1 MDHRLTLDTQARL
14 AIPDPD
20 PPRQLGFSNFDNAA
34 VTAFAKGD
42 ATAVAQLIEAT
53 RSLAEALAGPEGDTV
68 RVRML
73 ARIVSTARTQQRLLE
88 ALLGE
93 RLAQRD
99 FEAVDAIEKVLD
111 GLAKRLSMMTK
122 HLRAESEM
130 RRRPVVLINNAE
142 KVSIGGG
149 K

>member
-1 MDHRLTLDTQARL
+1 MDQRLVPDPQTRL
-14 AIPDPD
+14 AIPEPE
-20 PPRQLGFSNFDNAA
+20 PPRQLGFSSFDNAA

-42 ATAVAQLIEAT
+42 ATAVAQLIEST
-53 RSLAEALAGPEGDTV
+53 RLLAEALAGPEGDTV

-73 ARIVSTARTQQRLLE
+73 ARIVATARTQQRLLE

-99 FEAVDAIEKVLD
+99 FEAVDAIEKVLN
-111 GLAKRLSMMTK
+111 GVASRLSVMTR
-122 HLRAESEM
+122 HLRAESET

-142 KVSIGGG
+142 RVSIGGR